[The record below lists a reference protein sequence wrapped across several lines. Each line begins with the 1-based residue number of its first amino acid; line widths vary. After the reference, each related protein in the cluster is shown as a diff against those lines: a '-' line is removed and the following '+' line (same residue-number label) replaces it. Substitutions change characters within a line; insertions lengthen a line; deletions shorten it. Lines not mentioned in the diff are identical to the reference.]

1 MKCIKSNESSQLSSI
16 HIKSIQ
22 NNKNNIF
29 IQKQKI
35 NSDNIKVI
43 NTEIKNRIIDK
54 ALKILKN
61 INNIP
66 SKILLERRTY
76 KKFIQSYKQDKDF

>member
-1 MKCIKSNESSQLSSI
+1 MKCITYNKSSQLSPF
-16 HIKSIQ
+16 HIQSIQ
-22 NNKNNIF
+22 NNKNNIG
-29 IQKQKI
+29 IQRQKL

-43 NTEIKNRIIDK
+43 NKEIKNTIIDK

-66 SKILLERRTY
+66 SKILLERRIY
-76 KKFIQSYKQDKDF
+76 KKFIQTY